1 MTQKISS
8 RALNCADSPTL
19 AISAKAKYLKSQG
32 HNVIDFGAGQP
43 DFEPSEH
50 VKQAIIK
57 SLEKKG
63 YAKYTASSGIAELK
77 KAIVEKLKKDN
88 NIEYTEKQIIVS
100 CGAKH
105 SLYNIMHA
113 LLDKGD
119 EVIIPSPYWVSYPE
133 MVKLAEGIPVFVE
146 TDNEFKI
153 KANKIEEAVTD
164 KTKII
169 IINSPSNPTGAV
181 IDDEELKKIAE
192 IAVKHNIFVVSDEIY
207 EKIVFG
213 KKHLSIASLNE
224 DIKKLTITVNGISK
238 AYAMPGLRIGYAA
251 GDEEII
257 KAMSRLQDQSTS
269 NPTSIIQEAAVEA
282 IKGQQEDLEKMR
294 KEFEKRRDFIVD
306 ALNKMGF
313 TCPKPEGAFYVFPK
327 LPKGYE
333 DSVKFTEE
341 LLEKEKIAVVP
352 GIYFGKEGYIRL
364 SYACSIEEIK
374 DGMERIKRFLTYY
387 T

>member
-1 MTQKISS
+1 MKQKISS

-19 AISAKAKYLKSQG
+19 AISAKAKSLKAQG

-63 YAKYTASSGIAELK
+63 YAKYTASSGIPELK

-113 LLDKGD
+113 MLDKGD

-153 KANKIEEAVTD
+153 KANKIAEAVTER
-164 KTKII
+164 TKII

-181 IDDEELKKIAE
+181 IDDEELKKIAD
-192 IAVKHNIFVVSDEIY
+192 IAIKHNIFVVSDEIY
-207 EKIVFG
+207 EKIIFG
-213 KKHLSIASLNE
+213 KKHLSIASLKD

-257 KAMSRLQDQSTS
+257 KAMSRIQDQSTS
-269 NPTSIIQEAAVEA
+269 NPTSIIQESAVEA

-294 KEFEKRRDFIVD
+294 KEFEKRRDFIVK
-306 ALNKMGF
+306 ALNEMGF
-313 TCPKPEGAFYVFPK
+313 TCPQPEGAFYVFPK
-327 LPKGYE
+327 LPDKFE

-341 LLEKEKIAVVP
+341 LLEKEKVAVVP

-374 DGMERIKRFLTYY
+374 DGMERIKRFLK
-387 T
+387 